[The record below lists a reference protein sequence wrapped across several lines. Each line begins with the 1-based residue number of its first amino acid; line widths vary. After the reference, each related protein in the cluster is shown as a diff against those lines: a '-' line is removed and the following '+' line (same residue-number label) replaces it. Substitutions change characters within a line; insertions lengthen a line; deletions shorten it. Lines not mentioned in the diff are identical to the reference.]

1 MHFSALMKKIN
12 DWAVDYYGVIRQAFR
27 SMSRDNI
34 NLLASGMVYSTLIAI
49 VPCLTFLSAFL
60 SAFGALEPFMAVI
73 SEWLCDTFGEGTGI
87 SVMES
92 IMKFTGSAMSLGVV
106 GLVSFIITGMF
117 LVNKVYSL
125 VNHIFRTEPS
135 EGTMKRLMLIIMFI
149 IVLTVVLTFGF
160 ALSSSLSQKFYSL
173 MGKDVETSAI
183 GEMVG
188 VLGRFAVVFAVYFVM
203 ITAVPN
209 VKIRVASSVS
219 GAALGTLLTYVST
232 FFFSRIISYSVGYS
246 VIYGSLASILF
257 VLLFLYIIWYIVVLV
272 MEVTYIHQFRPDKD
286 TLIGKPVAGETQI
299 SDSIDV
305 ILLIARRFEEG
316 KGSTSI
322 KDMSA
327 SLSMPMSRLNN
338 VLSDLESSSLIVSIN
353 PQGTAFML
361 KRPSDSITFSDV
373 VEAVFSSEIPK
384 DRKRSTEGTKLALAF
399 KNKGKEDLTANLKEA
414 LEEKI

>member
-1 MHFSALMKKIN
+1 M
-12 DWAVDYYGVIRQAFR
+12 
-27 SMSRDNI
+27 
-34 NLLASGMVYSTLIAI
+34 
-49 VPCLTFLSAFL
+49 
-60 SAFGALEPFMAVI
+60 
-73 SEWLCDTFGEGTGI
+73 
-87 SVMES
+87 
-92 IMKFTGSAMSLGVV
+92 
-106 GLVSFIITGMF
+106 
-117 LVNKVYSL
+117 
-125 VNHIFRTEPS
+125 
-135 EGTMKRLMLIIMFI
+135 
-149 IVLTVVLTFGF
+149 
-160 ALSSSLSQKFYSL
+160 
-173 MGKDVETSAI
+173 
-183 GEMVG
+183 
-188 VLGRFAVVFAVYFVM
+188 YFVM

-353 PQGTAFML
+353 PQGTSFML

>member
-1 MHFSALMKKIN
+1 MHFSAFLKRIN
-12 DWAVDYYGVIRQAFR
+12 QWAADYYGVIRQAFR

-299 SDSIDV
+299 SESIDV
-305 ILLIARRFEEG
+305 ILLIARRLEEG
-316 KGSTSI
+316 NGST
-322 KDMSA
+322 
-327 SLSMPMSRLNN
+327 LET
-338 VLSDLESSSLIVSIN
+338 VLKTGRIFCATVSTIV
-353 PQGTAFML
+353 A
-361 KRPSDSITFSDV
+361 
-373 VEAVFSSEIPK
+373 
-384 DRKRSTEGTKLALAF
+384 
-399 KNKGKEDLTANLKEA
+399 
-414 LEEKI
+414 